1 MLWLAFGKDHH
12 TLHISFLLCWP
23 VSLPTQ
29 QRQHSPNVL
38 RLAKPPQFFVKE
50 SFTEAKASTREE
62 PKPYRSC
69 AHRRSAAGP
78 TMGDGFAGEGA
89 VPPVH
94 GLHKEQESAFLAW
107 ILRIFGPRWV
117 EPGSYEGG

>member
-1 MLWLAFGKDHH
+1 MLWLAFGKDHL
-12 TLHISFLLCWP
+12 TRAMFLLCWP
-23 VSLPTQ
+23 VFLPTQ

-78 TMGDGFAGEGA
+78 TMGDGFAGGGA
-89 VPPVH
+89 VPPDLRPSQGAGERLS
-94 GLHKEQESAFLAW
+94 GLDPAD
-107 ILRIFGPRWV
+107 LRSSVG
-117 EPGSYEGG
+117 